1 MIVKRILSALLA
13 FVMLFSLAG
22 CDITAVLDSLL
33 PTETPPSEEE
43 STPKEPEK
51 EEVKEEPPAETEP
64 AYSVNYIFTGDDET
78 ELSKFVSKT
87 YRLTEQNPDT
97 KAYSTDE
104 LTPTVAYLSKYG
116 GRNGIAVIKSRNVQ
130 LDPNIITATPIK
142 NWGAFVYLSLPQTL
156 QTAIIADLEKESFVL
171 NIVFRV
177 EVPNSYQTEFNVQMG
192 SMKSESCALDTW
204 IELALPREELTDWYK
219 GGKVQT
225 EKLQKIFS
233 GESSFSN
240 LVEAWGGSKSDA
252 YIYIDEISWKTEV
265 EE

>member
-1 MIVKRILSALLA
+1 MIAKKILSAILA

-33 PTETPPSEEE
+33 PTQTTESQPSEEE

-51 EEVKEEPPAETEP
+51 EEEKETETEP
-64 AYSVNYIFTGDDET
+64 EYSVNTLFSGDNET

-87 YRLTEQNPDT
+87 YRLTEKNPDT

-104 LTPTVAYLSKYG
+104 LTPTVAYLQKYG
-116 GRNGIAVIKSRNVQ
+116 GRNGIAVVKSRNVQ
-130 LDPNIITATPIK
+130 LDESIITATPIK
-142 NWGAFVYLSLPQTL
+142 NWGAFVYLSLPQTM
-156 QTAIIADLEKESFVL
+156 QTAILADLEKESFVL
-171 NIVFRV
+171 SIVFRV

-192 SMKSESCALDTW
+192 SMKSENCALDTW
-204 IELALPREELTDWYK
+204 VELDLPRDKLTDWYS
-219 GGKVQT
+219 GGEVQT

-233 GESSFSN
+233 GESSFLN
-240 LVEAWGGSKSDA
+240 LVEAWGGRKSDA
-252 YIYIDEISWKTEV
+252 YIYIDEISWKTQV